1 MLAFMSPEQMSVT
14 VRQLMIDESF
24 RHMHA
29 SAATLTAALQ
39 SAGFEVAHDLRRVL
53 LRILR
58 RGERMNTA
66 IKTPGD
72 GHDL

>member
-1 MLAFMSPEQMSVT
+1 MPMTLQ
-14 VRQLMIDESF
+14 QLINDESS
-24 RHMHA
+24 RQMHA
-29 SAATLTAALQ
+29 SAATRTAALQ
-39 SAGFEVAHDLRRVL
+39 LADLEVARDLRRFFFNEFQ
-53 LRILR
+53 R